1 MKVVSNYEIE
11 LIDGGD
17 SSLMKEYIENLWK
30 ILADEH
36 KSINQEEEVVKN

>member
-1 MKVVSNYEIE
+1 VSNYEID

-36 KSINQEEEVVKN
+36 KMIFDEEEINKT